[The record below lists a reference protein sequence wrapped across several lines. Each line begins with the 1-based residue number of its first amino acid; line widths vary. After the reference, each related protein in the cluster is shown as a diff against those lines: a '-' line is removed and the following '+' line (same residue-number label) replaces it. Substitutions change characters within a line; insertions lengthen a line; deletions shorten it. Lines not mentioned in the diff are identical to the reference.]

1 MVSSSFDLKS
11 EVKINKRNRAKKK
24 GLINVNTI
32 YEAYPSALILK
43 ILLPL
48 LSLQCMFVQINPS
61 NGLNLFKKKHRNL
74 CQKHY
79 MLVSMRMRSYDT
91 GVEGKSSKNEK

>member
-11 EVKINKRNRAKKK
+11 EVKINKQTNETKQKK

-61 NGLNLFKKKHRNL
+61 NGLNLFKKK
-74 CQKHY
+74 
-79 MLVSMRMRSYDT
+79 T
-91 GVEGKSSKNEK
+91 